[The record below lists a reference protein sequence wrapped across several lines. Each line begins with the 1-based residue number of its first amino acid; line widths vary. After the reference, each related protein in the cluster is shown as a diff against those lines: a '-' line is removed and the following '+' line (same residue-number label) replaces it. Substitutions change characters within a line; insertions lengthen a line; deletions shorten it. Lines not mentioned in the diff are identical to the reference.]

1 MVTIENTTLYL
12 AESHLEQIA
21 DLKEEIKML
30 AMFRLDAM
38 LNGATSTELETFD
51 IEIRRA
57 ELDLLSLTCLAN

>member
-38 LNGATSTELETFD
+38 LDGATSTELETFD